1 MHIVLQV
8 ILYYILPYT
17 TVVVFFG
24 GIIYKIISWMRT
36 PKPTAAL
43 TIYPTREGAKMASS
57 MTADQIVFP
66 SLFSRKILWVF
77 GVMLHLALLGIV
89 VGHVRIFGEPQFF
102 WNLIRLDADGVDLF
116 AYIIGGAVGI
126 AFLISLI
133 VLLVRRFYGT
143 MKKVSVPIDFLFL
156 ILLIAIAISGDVMRF
171 FMHID
176 MAEIQTF
183 FASLVRFSPDI
194 TSTVQ
199 QSAFIVHNVLTEV
212 LIMYIPFSK
221 LVHIIGSFITNYIVK
236 REDKNP
242 VKGEDKK

>member
-1 MHIVLQV
+1 MHIALQI
-8 ILYYILPYT
+8 ILYYIFPYT

-24 GIIYKIISWMRT
+24 GIIYKIVSWMRT

-43 TIYPTREGAKMASS
+43 TLYPKPDGVKRGAA

-66 SLFSRKILWVF
+66 SLFKQKVLWIF

-102 WNLIRLDADGVDLF
+102 WDFVRLNEHGVHLF

-143 MKKVSVPIDFLFL
+143 MRKVTVPIDILFL
-156 ILLIAIAISGDVMRF
+156 LLLIAIALTGDYMRF
-171 FMHID
+171 FMDIN
-176 MAEIQTF
+176 MVEIQTY
-183 FASLVRFSPDI
+183 FASLFRFSPII
-194 TSTVQ
+194 TTTIQ
-199 QSAFIVHNVLTEV
+199 IPTYIIHNVLTQV

-236 REDKNP
+236 REDK
-242 VKGEDKK
+242 KAKKEAKQ